1 MEPASNAGVVA
12 TGAIQASRER
22 EPIATGDRGEVLEVT
37 VTVGPETYT
46 PIKFQSVTVGAI
58 TGRAMVQPGET
69 VEDAIAKLRARL
81 TTAFKGAFAVTM
93 REHLE
98 RVHESVE
105 IAKSRGRE

>member
-1 MEPASNAGVVA
+1 V
-12 TGAIQASRER
+12 I
-22 EPIATGDRGEVLEVT
+22 EVS

-58 TGRAMVQPGET
+58 TGRARVSPGET

-81 TTAFKGAFAVTM
+81 TVAFKAAFAVTM

-98 RVHESVE
+98 RVRESVE
-105 IAKSRGRE
+105 IAKTMRGGE